1 MAGFS
6 TKWIR
11 GLIAAIL
18 DRKWMKIELG
28 HRVSAIPG
36 KEMSRVVFP
45 ALLFTL
51 LAAPSVYLF
60 CLVPP
65 LWRDSDGFYQVAT
78 KFEFLTVLHWP
89 PLYCFC
95 ARFPFLLAAVLDGS
109 FFRSGFS
116 FNWPRITD
124 LGIYLLL
131 VFQHLFLVGALVSVC
146 LMLAKNWLVRFL
158 MGAFFVTCAPIY
170 VFAHCVGSEAIM
182 APLLLLGATVGLRY
196 VWCPS
201 RRWLILWFIFIG
213 LNVLDRHANGVI
225 AGLLPLTILILL
237 GLTAIRPA
245 RRTGWR
251 DRPGYPSVNIRS
263 LFISILVS
271 IAAILTANAV
281 ILVVCR
287 VDKIPYRSRA
297 GYAFVWRLDFIK
309 DLPLERQ
316 TTIINKAETDLQ
328 DSAVTAALEQLK
340 EMSARGEFNPD
351 AVCAAL
357 DKALGEQ
364 GYQGQQRH
372 VLLDQKLNR
381 FFAYFLLHDPVDLF
395 QAVARD
401 MSMGMSFTPS
411 LLSKDPFLCTDW
423 LVKHLSEPRFQP
435 IQELKTLSASS
446 EPTEKY
452 DSSFYCRSWAFL
464 PFFFVTGAVLLAS
477 VFCILTAKSWRH
489 LVLAAY
495 AIASAATGIICAA
508 VSSIV
513 VALLPRLMLPTLIL
527 LWFAMVVLLLRL
539 DSLKFAQRKDGAV
552 ATT

>member
-1 MAGFS
+1 ME
-6 TKWIR
+6 
-11 GLIAAIL
+11 
-18 DRKWMKIELG
+18 IELG
-28 HRVSAIPG
+28 RTVSAIPG
-36 KEMSRVVFP
+36 KEMSRVFLP
-45 ALLFTL
+45 ALLFVL
-51 LAAPSVYLF
+51 LAVPSLYLF

-95 ARFPFLLAAVLDGS
+95 ARLPFLLAAVLDGAL
-109 FFRSGFS
+109 FRNGFS

-131 VFQHLFLVGALVSVC
+131 VCQHLFLVGTLLSVC

-158 MGAFFVTCAPIY
+158 IGAIFVSCAPIY

-182 APLLLLGATVGLRY
+182 APLLMLGATFGLKY
-196 VWCPS
+196 LCSPS
-201 RRWLILWFIFIG
+201 RRWLILLFIFIG
-213 LNVLDRHANGVI
+213 LNVLDRHANSVI
-225 AGLLPLTILILL
+225 AGLLPLSILLLL
-237 GLTAIRPA
+237 GLTAIGPA
-245 RRTGWR
+245 FCRSGSACASLPPLSSVPKLWRTGWR
-251 DRPGYPSVNIRS
+251 DRPAYPSVNLRS
-263 LFISILVS
+263 LLISLVVG

-281 ILVVCR
+281 ILAVCR
-287 VDKIPYRSRA
+287 LDKIPYRSRA

-316 TTIINKAETDLQ
+316 TAVISRAETDLQ
-328 DSAVTAALEQLK
+328 DSAITAALEQLK

-351 AVCAAL
+351 AVCNAL
-357 DKALGEQ
+357 DQTLGEQ

-381 FFAYFLLHDPVDLF
+381 FFAYFLLHDPMDLF

-401 MSMGMSFTPS
+401 VCTSMTFTPS

-435 IQELKTLSASS
+435 IQGLKTLSAYS
-446 EPTEKY
+446 EPTKKY
-452 DSSFYCRSWAFL
+452 ASSFYYRSWAFL
-464 PFFFVTGAVLLAS
+464 PFFFITGGVLLAS
-477 VFCILTAKSWRH
+477 VVCILTAKSWRDM
-489 LVLAAY
+489 VLAAY
-495 AIASAATGIICAA
+495 AIASTATGMVCAV
-508 VSSIV
+508 VSFIV

-527 LWFAMVVLLLRL
+527 LWFAAVVLLLRL
-539 DSLKFAQRKDGAV
+539 DPRKSGQRNDAAA